1 MGVAVLLMMIL
12 PSLSAL
18 WTPDLVHAW
27 IIFCFISQVNFTSSQ
42 INSLLTMSIAKL
54 ERQPVL
60 PVENCNP
67 RNAGIAGSALSS
79 RLHVC
84 LFLVTV
90 TIIMMSSRGSLA
102 LVILLLMPLIGES
115 IVWRSWALSGSSL
128 GQWVLVQSS

>member
-1 MGVAVLLMMIL
+1 
-12 PSLSAL
+12 
-18 WTPDLVHAW
+18 
-27 IIFCFISQVNFTSSQ
+27 
-42 INSLLTMSIAKL
+42 MSIAKL

-67 RNAGIAGSALSS
+67 RNAGIAGSALCS

-90 TIIMMSSRGSLA
+90 TIIMMSSRGSLV

-115 IVWRSWALSGSSL
+115 IVWRSWALSGSYSL
-128 GQWVLVQSS
+128 GQWVLVQSSWSCCFYSFVFSAVLVSVFVLVFCIHDQPLTFYLPNFVRNCILMCI